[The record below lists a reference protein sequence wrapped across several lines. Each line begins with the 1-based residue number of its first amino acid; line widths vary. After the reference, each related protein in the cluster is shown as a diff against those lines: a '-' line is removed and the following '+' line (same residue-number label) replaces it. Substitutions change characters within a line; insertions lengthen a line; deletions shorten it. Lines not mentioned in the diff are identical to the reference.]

1 MGRGGAGGGGGRSS
15 GGHSSGGGRSFG
27 GRSSGGA
34 SRGGSMGS
42 GSRNRGG
49 GGFGAPGGGM
59 GPGMGGMGGPRPPR
73 PPRRSWFGGWGYG
86 GYGRRGGGCGTSMLI
101 VCILVVLVLFSAM
114 RTATRGFS
122 SSSSSSDIT
131 ASTVEREKIQPYDSF
146 DSDCIDDELDWI
158 LNKNTT
164 LSGMESFYKE
174 TGVQPYLVITD
185 NINGGRSATNDEIEA
200 YCDDKYTELA
210 GDNEAGVL
218 LVFVEWSSNDYSI
231 YYIVG
236 TNAQTV
242 MDSEACEILL
252 DYVDAYYYSDLS
264 DEEYFSQVFSK
275 AAERIMSTTPTLASR
290 LPYILAAVVVIVVAV
305 LIFLNLR
312 NKRRREK
319 EKAEETER
327 ILNTPIDKL

>member
-27 GRSSGGA
+27 GRSSSGA

-49 GGFGAPGGGM
+49 GGYGAPGGGY

-86 GYGRRGGGCGTSMLI
+86 GYGRRGAGCGTSMFV
-101 VCILVVLVLFSAM
+101 VCILVVLVLFSMM
-114 RTATRGFS
+114 RSATRGFAS
-122 SSSSSSDIT
+122 SSSSNIT
-131 ASTVEREKIQPYDSF
+131 TSTVEREKIQPYAAF

-158 LNKNTT
+158 LNKSTT
-164 LSGMESFYKE
+164 LSGMETFYKE

-185 NINGGRSATNDEIEA
+185 NINGSKSATNAEIES

-218 LVFVEWSSNDYSI
+218 LVFVEWSSSDYSI
-231 YYIVG
+231 YYIAG

-264 DEEYFSQVFSK
+264 DEEYFSEVFSK
-275 AAERIMSTTPTLASR
+275 TADRIMSTTPTLASR
-290 LPYILAAVVVIVVAV
+290 LPYILVAVVIIVVAV
-305 LIFLNLR
+305 IIYLNMR